1 MKRSLSKCLVA
12 VGIIMSL
19 SLVSCRSSKKVV
31 TDDVYFP
38 SEDTTPGK
46 SAGWWS
52 RYGIALKKGEY
63 NEALYAE
70 IGEWLGVKYRYGG
83 NTKDGTDCS
92 GLVSQLYLKVYDKKL
107 QRNSARM
114 FEKDCKEIKRKQLQ
128 EGDLVFFS
136 SSSRKNKINHVGLYL
151 VDGKF
156 VHAGSKGVVIDS
168 LSARYYDKHYVASGR
183 VK

>member
-1 MKRSLSKCLVA
+1 MKSSLSKCLLV

-38 SEDTTPGK
+38 SEDAETGK

-52 RYGIALKKGEY
+52 RYGIVLKKGEY

-92 GLVSQLYLKVYDKKL
+92 GLVSQLYMKVYDKKL

-136 SSSRKNKINHVGLYL
+136 SSSRKSKINHVGLYL

-168 LSARYYDKHYVASGR
+168 LSAGYYDKHYVASGR

>member
-1 MKRSLSKCLVA
+1 MKSSANICIAITCL
-12 VGIIMSL
+12 IISL
-19 SLVSCRSSKKVV
+19 SLISCHSSKKVV
-31 TDDVYFP
+31 TDDVYVP
-38 SEDTTPGK
+38 SEDVRPDK

-52 RYGIALKKGEY
+52 RYGIVLKKGEY
-63 NEALYAE
+63 NEELYAE

-83 NTKDGTDCS
+83 NSKDGTDCS

-114 FEKDCKEIKRKQLQ
+114 FEKDCKDIKIKQLQ

-136 SSSRKNKINHVGLYL
+136 SSSRKNRINHVGLYL
-151 VDGKF
+151 TDGRF
-156 VHAGSKGVVIDS
+156 VHAGSKGVVVDS
-168 LSARYYDKHYVASGR
+168 LSAPYYDKHYVASGR